1 MTDQAADVTTD
12 FNDLTKA
19 SVFSLPRFDP
29 QKEMQ
34 KLQNLWSKRGTL
46 GAPPPL
52 INRSSLQIKSP
63 SPRVPDKA
71 PQERSF
77 FESDTDTDDEDYSK
91 R

>member
-1 MTDQAADVTTD
+1 MPAD

-29 QKEMQ
+29 EKEMRM
-34 KLQNLWSKRGTL
+34 LQNLWSKRGSL
-46 GAPPPL
+46 AVPPL
-52 INRSSLQIKSP
+52 IYRSSRHLQSP
-63 SPRVPDKA
+63 SSQRSDHVH
-71 PQERSF
+71 QERSF